1 MDRNLKE
8 IELEIVLKKYDE
20 ILNDNR
26 NLSYFLEQYRL
37 ENNNL
42 RKEIEILK
50 EVYPIKINEVS
61 NSSSDILLPYG
72 ELEKLCKKY
81 KAIIDK
87 AIDYLENTTIVAD
100 SYYHQRECL
109 LDILKEVE

>member
-1 MDRNLKE
+1 MDKNLKE
-8 IELEIVLKKYDE
+8 LELEIILKKYDE
-20 ILNDNR
+20 VLNDNR

-50 EVYPIKINEVS
+50 EVCPIKINEVS
-61 NSSSDILLPYG
+61 NSDILLPYG

-109 LDILKEVE
+109 LDILKEVK

>member
-8 IELEIVLKKYDE
+8 LELEIVLKKYDE

-37 ENNNL
+37 ENNDLKKN
-42 RKEIEILK
+42 IEILK

-81 KAIIDK
+81 KEVINKISDIINYEYDFYDDITNIRNDIDK
-87 AIDYLENTTIVAD
+87 L
-100 SYYHQRECL
+100 
-109 LDILKEVE
+109 LKEVE